1 MSQLEEGIDQ
11 RVSTNGTTRAVRTVQ
26 REVETVLPTRH
37 GPFRMLGFRDTGDT
51 THVALV
57 KGLTTPGPGTTPLV
71 RVHSECLTGDAFGSW
86 RCDCGEQLD
95 AALATVAAAGEGAVI
110 YVRGHE
116 GRGIGLLEKL
126 RAYALQDLG
135 ADTVDANVALGHS
148 ADARSYDQSAA
159 ILRDLGVHRIR
170 LLSSNPAKAEALTAL
185 GIEVAERISVI
196 VPPHPQNEAYLATK
210 RERMRHDRPQ
220 HADAWEALRSGTVPV
235 LGADDPDRE
244 LVDRYGPLVARGA
257 DHVIAQLGQSLDGF
271 IASRTGDAEFVT
283 GEADREHLHRMRAL
297 VDAVVVGAG
306 TVTADDCRLTVRAV
320 PGRDPVRVVLDPRA
334 RIPRESQVLTDGAAP
349 TLWLVGPA
357 AEVPQDLAAHV
368 TVVRLAGD
376 GPAPPAEVLQLLRAH
391 GLGRVLVEGGGR
403 VVSAFLTAGVLDRL
417 FLTTAP
423 LLIGDGV
430 PGLRFTGSDVLAE
443 AIRSRSRR
451 FVLGEDV
458 CTELDLRA
466 PQSDRPAASAQPAP

>member
-1 MSQLEEGIDQ
+1 MSQLGERTDQ
-11 RVSTNGTTRAVRTVQ
+11 RISPTGTARTLLTVE

-37 GPFRMLGFRDTGDT
+37 GPFRMLGFRDDGGT

-57 KGLTTPGPGTTPLV
+57 KGLTDPGPGTTPLV
-71 RVHSECLTGDAFGSW
+71 RVHSECHTGDAFGSW

-95 AALATVAAAGEGAVI
+95 AALSTVAAAGEGAVI

-159 ILRDLGVHRIR
+159 ILRDLGVERIR
-170 LLSSNPAKAEALTAL
+170 LLSSNPAKAEALTEL
-185 GIEVAERISVI
+185 GIHVTERISVI
-196 VPPHPQNEAYLATK
+196 VPAHPQNEAYLATK
-210 RERMRHDRPQ
+210 RERMRHDSPQ
-220 HADAWEALRSGTVPV
+220 HTDAWEALRAGTVPV
-235 LGADDPDRE
+235 LGPDDPDRE
-244 LVDRYGPLVARGA
+244 LVERYGPLVAQGT
-257 DHVIAQLGQSLDGF
+257 DYVIAQLGQSLDGF

-283 GEADREHLHRMRAL
+283 GEEDREHLHRMRAL

-306 TVTADDCRLTVRAV
+306 TVTADDPRLTVRAV
-320 PGRDPVRVVLDPRA
+320 PGRDPVRVVLDPRG
-334 RIPRESQVLTDGAAP
+334 RVPRESRVLTDGAAP
-349 TLWLVGPA
+349 TLWLVGPG
-357 AEVPQDLAAHV
+357 AEVPADLAEHV
-368 TVVRLAGD
+368 TVARLTGD
-376 GPAPPAEVLQLLRAH
+376 GPAPPAEVLELLRER

-403 VVSAFLTAGVLDRL
+403 VVSAFLAAGVLDRL

-423 LLIGDGV
+423 VLIGDGV
-430 PGLRFTGSDVLAE
+430 PGLRFAGSDALAE

-451 FVLGEDV
+451 FHLGEDV
-458 CTELDLRA
+458 VTELDLRA
-466 PQSDRPAASAQPAP
+466 PAEQPAP